1 MLLSNSQ
8 NYHQEHKFLNHPIF
22 LKKLDYLT
30 PMKLLL
36 VILCISA
43 SCTASAQINLL
54 QKVKENSQKLISV
67 QSGLSENDIKEG
79 LTKALS
85 NGAEYAVQKASAIN
99 GFNDNAIIRIPFPQE
114 AQKIE
119 TVLMKMGFE
128 EQIESFET
136 NMNSAAELASK
147 EALSILSDAIKNMN
161 VSDAF
166 SILKGE
172 DNAATKYL
180 RNETN
185 TFLYEFFK
193 PIVIKSMKQFEV
205 AQKWNRLVTKYNSIP
220 LTQKINPDLEDY
232 ITNKAIDGLFV
243 LIAEQEKEIRTNPY
257 ARTSE
262 ILQKVFGKN

>member
-1 MLLSNSQ
+1 MKHIVPLIT
-8 NYHQEHKFLNHPIF
+8 IF
-22 LKKLDYLT
+22 
-30 PMKLLL
+30 
-36 VILCISA
+36 CIFA
-43 SCTASAQINLL
+43 SCTASAQIGFL
-54 QKVKENSQKLISV
+54 KKAKENSQQLVGGAIDGAINGEG
-67 QSGLSENDIKEG
+67 GLSENEITEG
-79 LTKALS
+79 LTTALS
-85 NGAEYAVQKASAIN
+85 KGAEYAVKKASAIN
-99 GFNDNAIIRIPFPQE
+99 GFNDNEIIRIPFPSE
-114 AQKIE
+114 AKKIE
-119 TVLMKMGFE
+119 TALSQMGFE
-128 EQIESFET
+128 DQIKSFET
-136 NMNSAAELASK
+136 KMNEAAELASK
-147 EALSILSDAIKNMN
+147 EALNILGLAIKNM
-161 VSDAF
+161 SITDAY

-185 TFLYEFFK
+185 TFLYESFK
-193 PIVIKSMKQFEV
+193 PVVIKSMQQFEV